1 MAASDYF
8 HKVGTS
14 TATTLSSP
22 GYTVGN
28 TSINVGATT
37 NMPTDT
43 GVTITIDET
52 DADGA
57 RVAGTRN
64 VFRGNVSS
72 GTQINELVYAGGDAN
87 RDYAAGSSTRV
98 YIEVNEERDNRLVD
112 GLLVSHNQDGTL
124 KDDAVTTDVIA
135 DTATTAAKLGTPVA
149 FRVRLSA
156 DQTVVTDTAK
166 TIEFDTEDFDLGG
179 NFDTTTH
186 RFVAPYDGVYLFG
199 IIGRMINL
207 ASSDTQYLY
216 ILKNGTVETASQITI
231 ATTNLENKVP
241 ITLPVNMAAGDYV
254 SFSVYHDFGSNRDLD
269 GGAGTAG
276 CYAWG
281 HLVGR
286 TD

>member
-1 MAASDYF
+1 MNNEIDFLYASDKTGEAVRAVVTGTRTIASTTLEVDSLNNWPAKF
-8 HKVGTS
+8 VATVGTLNV
-14 TATTLSSP
+14 TTGIIDPAT
-22 GYTVGN
+22 
-28 TSINVGATT
+28 
-37 NMPTDT
+37 
-43 GVTITIDET
+43 VTIFKGHTSGGDIIIDEF
-52 DADGA
+52 AP
-57 RVAGTRN
+57 
-64 VFRGNVSS
+64 
-72 GTQINELVYAGGDAN
+72 
-87 RDYAAGSSTRV
+87 DYADSGNSIGQVVVIKPNTFWADTWADIMSV
-98 YIEVNEERDNRLVD
+98 A
-112 GLLVSHNQDGTL
+112 HNQDGTL